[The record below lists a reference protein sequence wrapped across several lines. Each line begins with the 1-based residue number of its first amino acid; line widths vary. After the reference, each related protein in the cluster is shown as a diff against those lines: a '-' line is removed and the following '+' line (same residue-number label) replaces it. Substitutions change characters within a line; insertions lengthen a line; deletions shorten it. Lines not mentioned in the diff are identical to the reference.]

1 MTDSISNKR
10 NSVFA
15 QELNQIKA
23 RIPSGNHLIMIQI
36 VLKVVLLIFI
46 FKAGTTLN
54 LNAIKT
60 IKDINKVD
68 LQVKLDLS
76 SILEDFQNEE
86 KRNLEIIQ
94 VLGLCIKSSK

>member
-1 MTDSISNKR
+1 MFK
-10 NSVFA
+10 
-15 QELNQIKA
+15 
-23 RIPSGNHLIMIQI
+23 I

-94 VLGLCIKSSK
+94 VFGLCIKSSK